1 MKKLFLSLVTASV
14 LLSACNQT
22 SGNTSTAANK
32 TDSTATQ
39 PAAATTE
46 AATKTEAGTTT
57 ANAANAPLMK
67 FEKES
72 HDFGKI
78 KQGDKVSYDFKFTN
92 NGKSPLI
99 ITDAVASCGCTT
111 PEWPKTPVKPG
122 ESALIKVVFNSA
134 GKMGLQDKQITI
146 TANTVPAQN
155 MVHLIGEVLAK

>member
-1 MKKLFLSLVTASV
+1 MKKLFLSLAAAG
-14 LLSACNQT
+14 LLFSACNQT
-22 SGNTSTAANK
+22 QGNTSSATTGDSTVKQTAA
-32 TDSTATQ
+32 
-39 PAAATTE
+39 
-46 AATKTEAGTTT
+46 TT
-57 ANAANAPLMK
+57 ANAATAPLMK

-122 ESALIKVVFNSA
+122 ESGLIKVIFNSA
-134 GKMGLQDKQITI
+134 GKTGLQDKQITI

-155 MVHLIGEVLAK
+155 VVHLVGEVLTK

>member
-1 MKKLFLSLVTASV
+1 MKKLFLSLAAAG
-14 LLSACNQT
+14 LLFSACNQT
-22 SGNTSTAANK
+22 QGNASTA
-32 TDSTATQ
+32 TTGDSTAKQT
-39 PAAATTE
+39 AA
-46 AATKTEAGTTT
+46 TT
-57 ANAANAPLMK
+57 ANAATAPLMK

-122 ESALIKVVFNSA
+122 ESGIIKVVFNSA
-134 GKMGLQDKQITI
+134 GKTGLQDKQITI

-155 MVHLIGEVLAK
+155 MVHLIGEVLTK

>member
-1 MKKLFLSLVTASV
+1 MKRLFLSLLTAGV

-22 SGNTSTAANK
+22 PANGAASTTA
-32 TDSTATQ
+32 DSS
-39 PAAATTE
+39 
-46 AATKTEAGTTT
+46 ATKTAATT
-57 ANAANAPLMK
+57 ANAATAPVMK

-92 NGKSPLI
+92 DGKSPLI

-122 ESALIKVVFNSA
+122 ESGLIKVVFNSA
-134 GKMGLQDKQITI
+134 GKTGLQDKQITI
-146 TANTVPAQN
+146 TANTVPAQS
-155 MVHLIGEVLAK
+155 MVHLIGEVLTK